1 MLFSTYIFSDN
12 SLTSS
17 ISPEM
22 IVNLLGTTFHERKG
36 LLPAELNMSR
46 ISTVNVVVLDA
57 AKGDTSEQNL

>member
-1 MLFSTYIFSDN
+1 
-12 SLTSS
+12 
-17 ISPEM
+17 M